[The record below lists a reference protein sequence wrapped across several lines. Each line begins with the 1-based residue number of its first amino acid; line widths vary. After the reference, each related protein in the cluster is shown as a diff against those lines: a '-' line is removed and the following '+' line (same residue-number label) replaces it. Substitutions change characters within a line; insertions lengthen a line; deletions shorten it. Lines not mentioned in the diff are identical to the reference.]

1 MSISWVHRADHGNGL
16 TYVMSCVCVSVF
28 LNVCNIAVWWN
39 LVTGF
44 RVTVTTQDRYNS
56 ATLAG
61 AELAAVRSVSVSC
74 HVSEFCHSGWTDRAG
89 IWHRCFS
96 RTYIFALC
104 CKEIRLP
111 PKQGYFCLQVC
122 FKLWTLEIS
131 QQHSFTP
138 GLKLSFS
145 ANPSHHSLPF
155 LLLDWLHGFPGLFT
169 DTSEHIRFFLSALPV
184 LHC

>member
-1 MSISWVHRADHGNGL
+1 MEFGNWFSRYGYHAGQIQLRDTSWRGISCCSVG
-16 TYVMSCVCVSVF
+16 VCVLS
-28 LNVCNIAVWWN
+28 
-39 LVTGF
+39 
-44 RVTVTTQDRYNS
+44 RVGVLSQRMDGSSWY
-56 ATLAG
+56 LAQMLF
-61 AELAAVRSVSVSC
+61 A
-74 HVSEFCHSGWTDRAG
+74 
-89 IWHRCFS
+89 
-96 RTYIFALC
+96 YIYLTLC

-184 LHC
+184 LHYELFPPVD